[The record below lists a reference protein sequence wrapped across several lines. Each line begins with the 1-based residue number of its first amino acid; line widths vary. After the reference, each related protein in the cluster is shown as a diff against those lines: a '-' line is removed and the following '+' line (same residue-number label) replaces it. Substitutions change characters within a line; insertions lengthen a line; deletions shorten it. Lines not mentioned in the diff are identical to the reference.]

1 MKVAVLGSGPG
12 GYVAAIKAAQL
23 GAQVTIIEDTEV
35 GGTCLNK
42 GCIPTK
48 VLVATTELLH
58 KVRNHEEYGIDIQGQ
73 VIPNLSK
80 IMRRKNK
87 VISTQVKGI
96 RSLFKSWG
104 VHLIEGKG
112 MILSPEKIEVERKDG
127 STEIVEADKMIIAT
141 GSRPAQLPLFPFDGE
156 HILSSDDV
164 LNIKSIPKSLIIIG
178 AGAIGCEF
186 ACIFSELGTEV
197 IMLEIMPRAISTED
211 PEISEILEKELKKKK
226 IKLILRTKVNEVK
239 CQNGRIHVYLEGD
252 KELVAEKLLVSVG
265 RTLNTES
272 IGLEAIGVKK
282 GQKGEILVNEKLET
296 NIEGIYAVGDVT
308 GCLLYAHVASR
319 EGKIAAKNI
328 MGRDEKMDYAVVP
341 YAIFTSPEIG
351 SVGLK
356 EYQALEKGI
365 KVKTGNFQ
373 YRALGKAHVMGEITG
388 FFKIVSE
395 EASDRILGVHI
406 IGPHSSDLIHE
417 AALAIRNGLRIK
429 DLTETIHAHPT
440 LSEGLMEAAEDVH
453 GEAIHVLK
461 KVSKELRA

>member
-1 MKVAVLGSGPG
+1 MKLAVLGSGPG
-12 GYVAAIKAAQL
+12 GYVAAIKSAQL

-58 KVRNHEEYGIDIQGQ
+58 KVRNLEEYGIDIQGQ
-73 VIPNLSK
+73 VIPNLFK
-80 IMRRKNK
+80 IIRRKNK
-87 VISTQVKGI
+87 VVSTQVKGI

-104 VHLIEGKG
+104 VHLVEGKG
-112 MILSPEKIEVERKDG
+112 IILSPEKIKVERKDG
-127 STEIVEADKMIIAT
+127 FTEIVEADKMIIAT
-141 GSRPAQLPLFPFDGE
+141 GSRPARLPLFPFDGE
-156 HILSSDDV
+156 HILSSDDA

-197 IMLEIMPRAISTED
+197 IILEIMPRAISIED

-226 IKLILRTKVNEVK
+226 IKLILSTKVNEVK
-239 CQNGRIHVYLEGD
+239 CQNNRIHVYLEGD

-265 RTLNTES
+265 RTLNTEGV
-272 IGLEAIGVKK
+272 GLEAIGIKK

-319 EGKIAAKNI
+319 GGKIAAKNI

-341 YAIFTSPEIG
+341 YAIFTSPEIS

-365 KVKTGNFQ
+365 RVKTGHFQ
-373 YRALGKAHVMGEITG
+373 YKAIGKAHVMGEITG

-406 IGPHSSDLIHE
+406 IGPRASDLIHE
-417 AALAIRNGLRIK
+417 AALAIKNGLKTK
-429 DLTETIHAHPT
+429 DIANTIHAHPT

-453 GEAIHVLK
+453 DEAIHVHK
-461 KVSKELRA
+461 R